1 MNINKNFDFDRAM
14 GNVKAN
20 FAVEGLEFTDEKVEL
35 IHRRFTGE
43 ITEEEFKKMVME
55 MHGENL
61 DIG

>member
-1 MNINKNFDFDRAM
+1 VNINKNFDFDRAM

-35 IHRRFTGE
+35 IHRRFTGG

-55 MHGENL
+55 MHGEK
-61 DIG
+61 

>member
-1 MNINKNFDFDRAM
+1 MDRNKDFDFNRAM
-14 GNVKAN
+14 GSVKAN
-20 FAVEGLEFTDEKVEL
+20 FAVEGLEFTDKEVEL

>member
-1 MNINKNFDFDRAM
+1 MDRNEDFDFDRAM

-20 FAVEGLEFTDEKVEL
+20 FAVEGLEFTEEEVEL
-35 IHRRFTGE
+35 IRRRFTGK

-55 MHGENL
+55 IHGENL

>member
-20 FAVEGLEFTDEKVEL
+20 FAVEGLEFTDEEVEL
-35 IHRRFTGE
+35 IRRRFTGE

-55 MHGENL
+55 MHGEK
-61 DIG
+61 